1 MQRPPPLSAAIYF
14 PITAGIAALAIVATW
29 RFHSGAEVSLFMQGY
44 DVWWIEMLHFI
55 STTFFHGDLLHLIFN
70 LYWLWVFGTKVETE
84 FGHAAMLGIFA
95 FLAVGSSAA
104 EYAFSVGGI
113 GLSGVGYGL
122 FGLLWVLSRSDSRF
136 RDSID
141 RQTVHWLVGW
151 FFLCIFL
158 TVTNVW
164 NIGNIAHGMGCVLGV
179 LLGWTLAERDRLRK
193 ARNAAIL
200 GAVFVLCIAGGTVLR
215 PYVNFTIDV
224 GQYFAYQGYLA
235 LDNGDNESAANLYE
249 RATAANPNVP
259 DWWHNLGCAYQRLDQ
274 FDKSAEAFQ
283 HAKELRPALPD
294 K

>member
-1 MQRPPPLSAAIYF
+1 MRRPPPLNEAIYF
-14 PITAGIAALAIVATW
+14 PITAGVAALAIVATW
-29 RFHSGAEVSLFMQGY
+29 RFHAGADVSQFMQGY
-44 DVWWIEMLHFI
+44 DVWWIETLRFI
-55 STTFFHGDLLHLIFN
+55 STTFFHANLLHLIFN
-70 LYWLWVFGTKVETE
+70 LYWLWLFGTKVETE

-141 RQTVHWLVGW
+141 RQTVQLLVGW
-151 FFLCIFL
+151 FFLCILL
-158 TVTNVW
+158 TIMKIMPVA
-164 NIGNIAHGMGCVLGV
+164 NIAHGMGCVLGA

-193 ARNAAIL
+193 TRNAAIL
-200 GAVFVLCIAGGTVLR
+200 GAVFLLCIAGGTVLR

-235 LDNGDNESAANLYE
+235 LDNGDNESAADLYE

-259 DWWHNLGCAYQRLDQ
+259 DWWHNLGCAYQRLNQ
-274 FDKSAEAFQ
+274 FDKSAAAFR
-283 HAKELRPALPD
+283 HAKELRPATPE

>member
-1 MQRPPPLSAAIYF
+1 MQRPPPLNAAIYF
-14 PITAGIAALAIVATW
+14 PITTGIAALSIVATW
-29 RFHSGAEVSLFMQGY
+29 RFHAGADVSLFMQGY
-44 DVWWIEMLHFI
+44 DVWWIEILHFI
-55 STTFFHGDLLHLIFN
+55 STTFFHGNLLHLIFN

-122 FGLLWVLSRSDSRF
+122 FGLLWVLSRSDPRF

-141 RQTVHWLVGW
+141 RQTVYVLVGW

-164 NIGNIAHGMGCVLGV
+164 NIGNIAHGMGCVLGA
-179 LLGWTLAERDRLRK
+179 LLGWTLAERNRLRK
-193 ARNAAIL
+193 MRNTAIL
-200 GAVFVLCIAGGTVLR
+200 GTVFLLSIAGGTVLR
-215 PYVNFTIDV
+215 PYVNFYIDV
-224 GQYFAYQGYLA
+224 GQHFAYQGYLA
-235 LDNGDNESAANLYE
+235 LENGDNESAADLYE

-274 FDKSAEAFQ
+274 LDKAAEAFQ
-283 HAKELRPALPD
+283 HENELRPVPSD